1 MRQGGISLTK
11 ALADAKLQDIKGP
24 RSLELQASSF
34 QIGIF
39 IYLHIELCGTAAYVV
54 VHALAEGSK
63 GARDAQRLHSLP
75 EKRVLD

>member
-11 ALADAKLQDIKGP
+11 ALADTKLRDIKGP

-34 QIGIF
+34 QIDIF
-39 IYLHIELCGTAAYVV
+39 IYLHIELCGTAAYVA